1 MALGT
6 FRAGLSSSA
15 KAFWKCF
22 HGYSHMYVSMV
33 INSKSNQGIGE
44 MPQSVFDTQAGGS
57 GPPHRDPGSVVVRTW
72 NLSTREAEIGV

>member
-22 HGYSHMYVSMV
+22 HGYPHTYVSKV
-33 INSKSNQGIGE
+33 FNSKSSQGTGE
-44 MPQSVFDTQAGGS
+44 IPQSVKCLALKQVDLSPHTGTQ
-57 GPPHRDPGSVVVRTW
+57 VV
-72 NLSTREAEIGV
+72 